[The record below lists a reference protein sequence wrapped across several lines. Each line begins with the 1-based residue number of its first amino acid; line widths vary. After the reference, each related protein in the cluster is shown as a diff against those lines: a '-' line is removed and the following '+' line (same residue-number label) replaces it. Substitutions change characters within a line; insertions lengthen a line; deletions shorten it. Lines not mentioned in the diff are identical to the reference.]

1 MKEITVEELKSI
13 VGTISLVDV
22 REPEE
27 YTVAHVPSARL
38 IPLATVPVR
47 MDELDKSQT
56 QYLIC
61 KVGGR
66 SARAAEFLATQ
77 GFDVVNVA
85 GGTDAWIEA
94 GQAIN
99 SGDQP

>member
-1 MKEITVEELKSI
+1 MEEITVAELKSL
-13 VGTISLVDV
+13 VGTVSLVDV

-27 YTVAHVPSARL
+27 YTVAHVPGAYL

-47 MDELDKSQT
+47 MNELDKSQT

-66 SARAAEFLATQ
+66 SARAGEFLEAQ
-77 GFDVVNVA
+77 GFRVVNVV

-94 GQAIN
+94 GQACN
-99 SGDQP
+99 SGEQP